1 MIDSNR
7 WVLAVILLAACLLVG
22 EIAGRLA
29 RASMARADRTP
40 EIREM
45 ARPVQRFLFWVSF
58 AAGLVLAVAST
69 SAAAFDDVPDRVLR
83 VLPNLVLAGL
93 ICICGYAVSIV
104 VSAAVTR
111 TTTRTA
117 GTRNRRV
124 ERWSRVAV
132 GVGTAVLALSQLG
145 VDTTLLSIALGI
157 LAGAPALAVALL
169 TAFGGRRVATEIAAG
184 RALRSH
190 LKVGYG
196 LRCGDVDGR
205 IVAIHPVSVEVE
217 TADGA
222 LVHLPFHRLLDEP
235 FSTSP
240 ARARA

>member
-1 MIDSNR
+1 MIESTR
-7 WVLAVILLAACLLVG
+7 WVLAVILLASCLLVG
-22 EIAGRLA
+22 EIAGRIV
-29 RASMARADRTP
+29 RATMSRSDRTP

-45 ARPVQRFLFWVSF
+45 AHPVQRFMFWVSF
-58 AAGLVLAVAST
+58 AAGLVLAVGST
-69 SAAAFDDVPDRVLR
+69 SRDAFEEVPERLLR
-83 VLPNLVLAGL
+83 LLPDLVLAGL
-93 ICICGYAVSIV
+93 LCIVGYAVSIV

-124 ERWSRVAV
+124 ERWSRLAV
-132 GVGTAVLALSQLG
+132 GAATAVLALSQLG

-157 LAGAPALAVALL
+157 LVGAPTLAVAML
-169 TAFGGRRVATEIAAG
+169 TAFGGRQVASEIAAG

-196 LRCGDVDGR
+196 LRCGDLDGR
-205 IVAIHPVSVEVE
+205 IAAIHPVSVELE
-217 TADGA
+217 LPDGA
-222 LVHLPFHRLLDEP
+222 RVHVPFHRLLDEP

-240 ARARA
+240 ARART

>member
-1 MIDSNR
+1 MTESTR
-7 WVLAVILLAACLLVG
+7 WVLAVILLASCLLLG
-22 EIAGRLA
+22 EIAGRIL
-29 RASMARADRTP
+29 RVSMGRADRAP

-45 ARPVQRFLFWVSF
+45 AHPVQRFLFWVSF

-69 SAAAFDDVPDRVLR
+69 SRDAFEEVPDRLLR
-83 VLPNLVLAGL
+83 LLPDLVLAGL
-93 ICICGYAVSIV
+93 ICIVGYAVSIV

-117 GTRNRRV
+117 GTRNRRL

-132 GVGTAVLALSQLG
+132 GTASAVLALSQLG
-145 VDTTLLSIALGI
+145 VDTTLLSIALGV
-157 LAGAPALAVALL
+157 LVGAPSLAIALL
-169 TAFGGRRVATEIAAG
+169 TAFGGRQVATEIAAG

-196 LRCGDVDGR
+196 LRVWDLDGR
-205 IVAIHPVSVEVE
+205 ISAIHPVSVELE
-217 TADGA
+217 LSDGA
-222 LVHLPFHRLLDEP
+222 RVHVPFHRLLDDS

-240 ARARA
+240 ERARA